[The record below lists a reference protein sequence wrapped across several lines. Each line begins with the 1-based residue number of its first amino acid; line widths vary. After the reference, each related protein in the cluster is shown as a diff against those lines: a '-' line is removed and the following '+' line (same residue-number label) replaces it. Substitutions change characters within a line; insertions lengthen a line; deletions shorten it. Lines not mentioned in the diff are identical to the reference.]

1 MEKSWLNTRYLQFNE
16 SDLQLAGRLIREGN
30 LVAFPTETVYGLG
43 ANALDENA
51 VKRDVP
57 ATIRL
62 SCMCG
67 TKVRFST

>member
-43 ANALDENA
+43 AKGLYEKA
-51 VKRDVP
+51 VER
-57 ATIRL
+57 T
-62 SCMCG
+62 
-67 TKVRFST
+67 